1 MIISENYR
9 KSHMD
14 NKIYDTVVLSDIIE
28 LNNEKYFI
36 LSGYLFDYK
45 ETQQQ
50 TNLEEEYKN
59 NTFFK
64 RDISDEK
71 SDIDAYYLIY
81 NIDKNEFVKNKSQFI
96 KENELFKK
104 IRLDRTKCEQIEIA
118 GEIAYKINAS
128 KSEYIFINIANET
141 DSYMV
146 MRNTK
151 NGYYPEHT
159 FEFNNEYNNVI
170 LDKNIKNLQEMSN
183 MLEGNNINQLVKD
196 SCKIFREVPIDK
208 KIEEDNI

>member
-1 MIISENYR
+1 MIISENYK
-9 KSHMD
+9 KSHID

-45 ETQQQ
+45 EIQQQ

-64 RDISDEK
+64 RDIGNEK

-118 GEIAYKINAS
+118 GETAYKINTS
-128 KSEYIFINIANET
+128 KSEYVFINIANET

-151 NGYYPEHT
+151 HGYYPEHT

-170 LDKNIKNLQEMSN
+170 LDKNIKNLQEMSK

-196 SCKIFREVPIDK
+196 SCKIFRDVPIDK